1 MELSGNN
8 FLAYLSGR
16 PPRCSMSE
24 ETRNWI
30 QEYIC
35 NPLLSFAEHRLLSFV
50 CVLLVPEYILAWV
63 IGQYLKARKIVSV
76 HKGEL
81 CTLNKTLN
89 ILNTQLHQG
98 CSKTLVFF
106 TIMGGFHLFQRAS
119 KGITTL
125 NTSLI
130 SRKTMFRFIHS
141 PFTTP
146 IITQPATLTS
156 PYLRHRPRRKSTG
169 SLPRSTPNALV
180 HNAVRSNQSPSSHPS
195 RNCDACVC
203 GHEFHIHLLVEQTS
217 QRQSTYSSVPK
228 I

>member
-8 FLAYLSGR
+8 FLAYLGGR

-81 CTLNKTLN
+81 GTLNKTLD
-89 ILNTQLHQG
+89 ILNTQLHHG
-98 CSKTLVFF
+98 CSKTLAFF
-106 TIMGGFHLFQRAS
+106 TITGDFHLFHRAS
-119 KGITTL
+119 KEVSHNAERIFNFQENDVPLHLFSFRDFYYNTTIDIDF
-125 NTSLI
+125 S
-130 SRKTMFRFIHS
+130 
-141 PFTTP
+141 FTTP
-146 IITQPATLTS
+146 A
-156 PYLRHRPRRKSTG
+156 
-169 SLPRSTPNALV
+169 
-180 HNAVRSNQSPSSHPS
+180 
-195 RNCDACVC
+195 
-203 GHEFHIHLLVEQTS
+203 E
-217 QRQSTYSSVPK
+217 
-228 I
+228 